1 VTEGRQSRRSQ
12 RRSAAFLLYQK
23 DLTGA
28 GFDELYEAYERDN
41 GEAAS
46 EFTRRAVERTWEE
59 RESLDARIDGAARG
73 WTASRMA
80 VLERNILRL
89 ATWEMTSA
97 SVPAAIAID
106 EAVALA
112 KRYASP
118 EAAGLV
124 NGVLGAIARREGV
137 GR

>member
-1 VTEGRQSRRSQ
+1 MSRRSD
-12 RRSAAFLLYQK
+12 RRAAAFLLYQR
-23 DLTGA
+23 DLMDDDFPA
-28 GFDELYEAYERDN
+28 LYEAYERDN
-41 GEAAS
+41 GEPVND
-46 EFTRRAVERTWEE
+46 FTRLRAEGAW
-59 RESLDARIDGAARG
+59 AARERLDRAIDDAAEG
-73 WTASRMA
+73 WTSERMA

-89 ATWEMTSA
+89 AVWEIGERD
-97 SVPAAIAID
+97 VPAPVAID

-124 NGVLGAIARREGV
+124 NGILGRIARTEGV